1 MLTLPLKYLDVN
13 TAATL
18 LGGLYPQGSSYSAPA
33 LTYGQQPK
41 TNTLFLYGLPDEVQK
56 AAAVLRKADRDPL
69 HVVIEAL
76 IVEFDSDMLEQFAAD
91 ISKLSVGPYSNI
103 ITNFGSLTEN
113 ALNFTY
119 MPGANNRTEL
129 AAIINALVSVNKARL
144 ISRPYVSTLSGETAN
159 INITSDRYV
168 VVETAQDG
176 ATITATNPVSS
187 GITLNITPTI
197 LPDELI
203 RMQVDVEDS
212 QFIPTVQNVAVEVD
226 KNAAQTVMHVASGQ
240 AIVIGGLTLNRH
252 TVGNSGA
259 PWLRHIPGMNLLF
272 ADQELTRN
280 KQEVVIYL
288 IPYLWSPDLHPP
300 LVEPETYGIQDE
312 EGNTTDSEK
321 KVLDIFRTN
330 QRP

>member
-1 MLTLPLKYLDVN
+1 M
-13 TAATL
+13 
-18 LGGLYPQGSSYSAPA
+18 

-56 AAAVLRKADRDPL
+56 AATVLRKADRDPL

-76 IVEFDSDMLEQFAAD
+76 VVEFDVDAFEQFTAD
-91 ISKLSVGPYSNI
+91 IAKLSEGPYSNI

-119 MPGANNRTEL
+119 MPGAHNRTEL
-129 AAIINALVSVNKARL
+129 MATINALVAMNKARL
-144 ISRPYVSTLSGETAN
+144 ISRPYVATLSGETAN
-159 INITSDRYV
+159 INITRDRYV
-168 VVETAQDG
+168 VVQTAQNG
-176 ATITATNPVSS
+176 ATITTTNPVSS

-197 LPDELI
+197 LPDEQI

-212 QFIPTVQNVAVEVD
+212 LFIPTVQNVAVEVD
-226 KNAAQTVMHVASGQ
+226 KNAAQTVMRVASGQ

-252 TVGNSGA
+252 TTGNSGA
-259 PWLRHIPGMNLLF
+259 PWLRHVPGVNLLF
-272 ADQELTRN
+272 SDQELTRN

-288 IPYLWSPDLHPP
+288 TPHLWSPDLQAP
-300 LVEPETYGIQDE
+300 LIAPATFGIREE

-321 KVLDIFRTN
+321 RVLDSLRHSLK
-330 QRP
+330 P